1 MNHWT
6 SEAYSAMENELE
18 KFFDS
23 PKKGNLKLFVDFDI
37 NDKKVE
43 ANPFEIESIKY
54 KTKKVKR
61 GSTLDLK
68 SRNKKE
74 DNSLF

>member
-18 KFFDS
+18 KFFES
-23 PKKGNLKLFVDFDI
+23 SKKGNIKLFVDFDI

-43 ANPFEIESIKY
+43 ANPFEVESIKY
-54 KTKKVKR
+54 KTKKVKK
-61 GSTLDLK
+61 GSVVDLK
-68 SRNKKE
+68 NRPKTD

>member
-23 PKKGNLKLFVDFDI
+23 SKKGNLKLFVDFDI

-54 KTKKVKR
+54 KTKKVKK

>member
-1 MNHWT
+1 
-6 SEAYSAMENELE
+6 MENELE

-23 PKKGNLKLFVDFDI
+23 SKKGNLKLFVDFDI

-54 KTKKVKR
+54 KTKKVKK

>member
-18 KFFDS
+18 KFFES
-23 PKKGNLKLFVDFDI
+23 SKKGNIKLFVDFEI

-43 ANPFEIESIKY
+43 ANPFEVESIKY
-54 KTKKVKR
+54 KTKKVKK
-61 GSTLDLK
+61 GSVVYLK
-68 SRNKKE
+68 NRPKTD

>member
-1 MNHWT
+1 MNHLT

-23 PKKGNLKLFVDFDI
+23 SKKGNLKLFVDFDI